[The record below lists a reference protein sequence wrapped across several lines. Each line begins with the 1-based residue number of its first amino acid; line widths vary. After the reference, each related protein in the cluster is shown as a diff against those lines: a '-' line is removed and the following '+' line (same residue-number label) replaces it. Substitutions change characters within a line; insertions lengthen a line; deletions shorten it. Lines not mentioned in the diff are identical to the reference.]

1 MDIQFTP
8 AETAF
13 RDEVRRFIAAHHPK
27 HLLGVRYRTELER
40 EDILAWHRILYNKGW
55 VAPAWPV
62 EYGGTGWSVTQR
74 YIFNEECAR
83 AGTVVLMPFGL
94 NMVGPV
100 IYTFGS
106 DEQKARFLPRILS
119 GEDWWCQ
126 GYSEPGA
133 GSDLA
138 SLRTTAVRD
147 GDDYLLNGQKTWTT
161 LAQYADWIFVLA
173 RTDPDAKPQAGISF
187 FLLDM
192 KSPGVSVRPI
202 KLMDGSAEV
211 NDTFFDNVRVP
222 RENLVGAENQGWT
235 YAKFLLGHE
244 RVGIAGVARSKTAL
258 EWVRHIAAREQLD
271 GKPLLADDGFAC
283 KLAATEIELTA
294 LQYTELRAL
303 AAESRGQAPGPEA
316 SILKI
321 RGTEIQQRITELA
334 LEAVAYYGFPHGR
347 READGGLSPARPGP
361 DYAVGVAGNYFNM
374 RKTSI
379 YGGSNEIQR
388 NIIAKMVLGL

>member
-8 AETAF
+8 EEIAF
-13 RDEVRRFIAAHHPK
+13 RDEIRRFIEDNHPR
-27 HLLGVRYRTELER
+27 HLLGVRYRTELDR
-40 EDILAWHRILYNKGW
+40 EDILSWHRILYDKGW
-55 VAPAWPV
+55 VAPSWPV
-62 EYGGTGWSVTQR
+62 EFGGTGWSVTQR
-74 YIFNEECAR
+74 YIFNEECSR
-83 AGTVVLMPFGL
+83 ANTVVLMPFGL
-94 NMVGPV
+94 HMVGPV

-126 GYSEPGA
+126 GYSEPDA

-147 GDDYLLNGQKTWTT
+147 GDDYILNGQKTWTT
-161 LAQYADWIFVLA
+161 LAQHADWIFVLA
-173 RTDPDAKPQAGISF
+173 RSDSDAKPQAGISF
-187 FLLDM
+187 FLVDM

-202 KLMDGSAEV
+202 KMIDGSYEV

-222 RENLVGAENQGWT
+222 RENLVGEENQGWT

-258 EWVRHIAAREQLD
+258 EWVRHIAGEEQLA
-271 GKPLLADDGFAC
+271 GKPLLEDELFAC
-283 KLAATEIELTA
+283 KLAETEIELSA

-303 AAESRGQAPGPEA
+303 AAESQGQAPGPEA

-334 LEAVAYYGFPHGR
+334 LEAVAHYGFPRGR
-347 READGGLSPARPGP
+347 SEAEEGLPVTLAGP
-361 DYAVGVAGNYFNM
+361 DYAMGVAGNYFHM